1 MNQKQTLIVLL
12 AALSLSLSACS
23 GKKTEATANSSPAM
37 KVNGQVISA
46 AELQLKGGMHTGE
59 VDKKHPIS
67 EQAMQSMLSME
78 LLRQAAV
85 EAKLDADETVR
96 ARLAISMRSILAKA
110 YLEKLLAEV
119 AKPTDADISAYYNQH
134 PERFSNRK
142 QLTLKEVIIQPNTGN
157 EAEIRAEVGKA
168 KKITDFETWL
178 QANKIAFNSAPGT
191 ATTDQIPEETLQKL
205 KAVPVGGSAIVDGHD
220 GMHVLFVLDAQP
232 HQPLALEQASPM
244 ISNML
249 FEKGQKEA
257 LDNKIKSLR
266 DKAKLEYVAPYTAKG
281 LADAGKE

>member
-1 MNQKQTLIVLL
+1 MKQQHKLIVLV
-12 AALSLSLSACS
+12 AAVTLSLSACS
-23 GKKTEATANSSPAM
+23 GKESETTANLSPAV
-37 KVNGQVISA
+37 KVNGQVISD

-119 AKPTDADISAYYNQH
+119 AKPTAADISAYYNQH

-142 QLTLKEVIIQPNTGN
+142 QLTLKEVIIQPNTGK
-157 EAEIRAEVGKA
+157 EAEIKAEVGKG

-178 QANKIAFNSAPGT
+178 LANKIAFNSAPGT

-205 KAVPVGGSAIVDGHD
+205 KAVPVGGSAIVEGHD
-220 GMHVLFVLDAQP
+220 GMHVIFVLDAQP

-249 FEKGQKEA
+249 FEKGRKEA
-257 LDNKIKSLR
+257 LDNKIKSLH

-281 LADAGKE
+281 LADAG

>member
-1 MNQKQTLIVLL
+1 MKQQHKLIVLV
-12 AALSLSLSACS
+12 AAVTLSLSACS
-23 GKKTEATANSSPAM
+23 GKESETTANLSPAV
-37 KVNGQVISA
+37 KVNGQVISD

-119 AKPTDADISAYYNQH
+119 AKPTAADISAYYNQH

-142 QLTLKEVIIQPNTGN
+142 QLTLKEVIIQPNTGK
-157 EAEIRAEVGKA
+157 EAEIKAEVGKG

-178 QANKIAFNSAPGT
+178 LANKIAFNSAPGS
-191 ATTDQIPEETLQKL
+191 ATTDQIPEETLPKL
-205 KAVPVGGSAIVDGHD
+205 KAVPVGGSAIVEGHD
-220 GMHVLFVLDAQP
+220 GMHVIFVLDAQP

-249 FEKGQKEA
+249 FEKGRKEA
-257 LDNKIKSLR
+257 LDNKIKSLH

-281 LADAGKE
+281 LADAG